1 MSFRH
6 SVRSLVVACG
16 ILFALSSVR
25 CAFAAQPVLLVPP
38 GPLILATVG
47 ISRGA
52 DLRIEVWKTQEEAVT
67 RLATGDAAA
76 AVLPVTVGA
85 ALSAKADI
93 VLLGAFRESV
103 FSLVVRDGVG
113 GWENLRGREIL
124 VAQGRGTVLDS
135 ILRSVLSSYGLKPG
149 RDVTLIYAPAPEAV
163 ALYHR
168 GKAAIVALPE
178 PFASLALENG
188 GRPLD
193 PQEAWGRLTGAS
205 ARFPVGGVFAMRSAL
220 RDNPGHA
227 SLLTSAIAASTAW
240 FAEHPEQS
248 CDLAGQAFGMP
259 SERFRKA
266 LPRIHISFDSSEAC
280 SSDVM
285 SLLSRLYETLSPDM
299 APPPAASFYLSGSGG
314 TSANP

>member
-1 MSFRH
+1 MSCRH
-6 SVRSLVVACG
+6 SVRSLVFACG

-25 CAFAAQPVLLVPP
+25 CALAAQPVLLVPP

-93 VLLGAFRESV
+93 VLLGAFRENV
-103 FSLVVRDGVG
+103 FSLVVRDDA

-168 GKAAIVALPE
+168 GKTAIVALPE

-188 GRPLD
+188 GRSLD
-193 PQEAWGRLTGAS
+193 PQEAWGRLAGAS
-205 ARFPVGGVFAMRSAL
+205 ARFPVGGVFAMRSVL

-227 SLLTSAIAASTAW
+227 SLVTSAIAASTAW
-240 FAEHPEQS
+240 FTEHPEQA
-248 CDLAGQAFGMP
+248 CDLAGEAFGMP

-299 APPPAASFYLSGSGG
+299 APPPAASFYPSGSGG